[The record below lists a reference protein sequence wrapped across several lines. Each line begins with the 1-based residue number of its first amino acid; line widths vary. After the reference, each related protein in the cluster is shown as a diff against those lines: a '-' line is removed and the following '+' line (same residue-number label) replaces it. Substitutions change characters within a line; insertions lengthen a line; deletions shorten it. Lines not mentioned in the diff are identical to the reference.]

1 MRIMLVEDNKIFR
14 EAFKDQLLARCPS
27 AIVKEA
33 ANGEKALQGFDGSS
47 QVIFMDFHLPGE
59 NGLQLTK
66 MIKGLF
72 PNVRIAMLTFYDFP
86 EFRQAAF
93 RAGADRYFVKDSLS
107 WDEVVKFIECNSAE
121 SKSETRKGG
130 LKNGSQKGSGEKGT
144 S

>member
-14 EAFKDQLLARCPS
+14 KAFKEVLLARYPS
-27 AIVKEA
+27 AIVNEA

-47 QVIFMDFHLPGE
+47 QMIFMDFHLPGE

-72 PNVRIAMLTFYDFP
+72 PNVRIAMLTCYDLP
-86 EFRQAAF
+86 EYRQAAF

-107 WDEVVKFIECNSAE
+107 WDEVVAFIESYSA
-121 SKSETRKGG
+121 
-130 LKNGSQKGSGEKGT
+130 Q
-144 S
+144 